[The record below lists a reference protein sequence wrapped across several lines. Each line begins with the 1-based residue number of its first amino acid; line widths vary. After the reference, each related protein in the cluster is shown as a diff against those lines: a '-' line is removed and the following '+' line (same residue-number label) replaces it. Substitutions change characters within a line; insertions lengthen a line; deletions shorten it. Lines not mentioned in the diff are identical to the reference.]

1 MIEKMKRILL
11 TSLIDSWSKKRGL
24 PLFLNALILIA
35 FISFPFF
42 PTSVNALGIWLLTTT
57 VKKPAAFK
65 EYVQE
70 FKPWLKS
77 VGGSLVMKDSDPQI
91 VEGRG
96 GKLSVVISFPSKQAA
111 IDAYNSPEYKELTKK
126 RWASTKKTNLIII
139 GLNKWNAYYL

>member
-1 MIEKMKRILL
+1 MRKLL
-11 TSLIDSWSKKRGL
+11 I
-24 PLFLNALILIA
+24 PLFAAFAL
-35 FISFPFF
+35 
-42 PTSVNALGIWLLTTT
+42 PTAVNASGFWLLTTT

-96 GKLSVVISFPSKQAA
+96 GELSVIISFPSKQAA
-111 IDAYNSPEYKELTKK
+111 IDAYNSPEYQELTKK
-126 RWASTKKTNLIII
+126 RWASTKKTNLLIIC
-139 GLNKWNAYYL
+139 LLYTSPSPRDR

>member
-1 MIEKMKRILL
+1 M
-11 TSLIDSWSKKRGL
+11 SKFLL
-24 PLFLNALILIA
+24 PLLVALSL
-35 FISFPFF
+35 
-42 PTSVNALGIWLLTTT
+42 PTSVNASGFWLLTTT

-96 GKLSVVISFPSKQAA
+96 EKISVVKSFPSKQAA
-111 IDAYNSPEYKELTKK
+111 IDAYNSPEYQELTKK
-126 RWASTKKTNLIII
+126 R
-139 GLNKWNAYYL
+139 

>member
-1 MIEKMKRILL
+1 MRKLL
-11 TSLIDSWSKKRGL
+11 IPLLAAFAL
-24 PLFLNALILIA
+24 PTAVSASGF
-35 FISFPFF
+35 
-42 PTSVNALGIWLLTTT
+42 WLLTTT

-77 VGGSLVMKDSDPQI
+77 VGGSLVIKDSDSQI
-91 VEGRG
+91 VEGRA

-111 IDAYNSPEYKELTKK
+111 IDAYYSPEYQELTKK

-139 GLNKWNAYYL
+139 GLNK